1 MSVFKLL
8 ISSRWYLW
16 FSLGYLITGIGT
28 GLTGVAIYA
37 NLAKLDASPFYFA
50 ITFSVSIAPALI
62 SSELGKYLSRY
73 FKPFTILIAAELA
86 GLFALILPFYALISA
101 NPRVLMLAVAVS
113 SLFVGLGV
121 AAYNMIN
128 KRGFT
133 ESDYLQIAT
142 IETIS
147 FSAVTIVGT
156 GIGSLIYPL
165 VQHGWYFFIDAV
177 SYLLAMACLIYSRSI
192 SPQQVVDKIEEA
204 AESTLRFTSLNSDK
218 KCALLIMPL
227 LTIIA
232 APAMAL
238 LPVKGLEFTE
248 IKWLGLVINPVLML
262 LFARCIGQLIG
273 PLVVSQ
279 KMVDYLFKSSLGK
292 SCLGL
297 MFFMMYLLAFCA
309 THFFLAFIA
318 VVLAHIA
325 SNILYAVAYSTMLSR
340 FSEQEIGPVSVLVYQ
355 ITTLLLACL
364 ALPAGFFANQYGLF
378 NTLLLFSLPAVFL
391 MFLVFNRIAALGKPI
406 AAA

>member
-37 NLAKLDASPFYFA
+37 NLAKLDASPLDFA
-50 ITFSVSIAPALI
+50 ITFSVSVAPALL

-73 FKPFTILIAAELA
+73 FKPFSILIAAELA
-86 GLFALILPFYALISA
+86 GLFALILPFYALITAS
-101 NPRVLMLAVAVS
+101 PRVLMLAVAVS
-113 SLFVGLGV
+113 SLFIGVGV

-133 ESDYLQIAT
+133 EEDYLQIAT

-147 FSAVTIVGT
+147 FSAVAIVGT

-165 VQHGWYFFIDAV
+165 VQHGVYFFIDAV

-204 AESTLRFTSLNSDK
+204 VEATLRFASLNGDK

-227 LTIIA
+227 LTIIS

-238 LPVKGLEFTE
+238 LPVKGLAFAE
-248 IKWLGLVINPVLML
+248 IKWLGLLIHPVLML
-262 LFARCIGQLIG
+262 LFARCLGQLIG
-273 PLVVSQ
+273 PLVVNQ
-279 KMVDYLFKSSLGK
+279 KIVDYLFGSSLGK
-292 SCLGL
+292 SGLGL
-297 MFFMMYLLAFCA
+297 MFFMMYLLAFYS
-309 THFFLAFIA
+309 TSFTLVFIA

-325 SNILYAVAYSTMLSR
+325 SNMLYAVAYTTMLSR

-355 ITTLLLACL
+355 ITTLLLAGL
-364 ALPAGFFANQYGLF
+364 ALPAGFLANQYGLF
-378 NTLLLFSLPAVFL
+378 NTLLLCSLPAVLL
-391 MFLVFNRIAALGKPI
+391 MFLVFNRIAALDKSI
-406 AAA
+406 VAA